1 MTVSLAVA
9 LVLLALLVGV
19 LLGAAVAR
27 ARTGRDVRTAE
38 EERAGLQ
45 AELAAVQ
52 DRLVDLASE
61 RAAAVEARAQLED
74 RLRDADA
81 RSVQDNNVL
90 RALAPVAHQL
100 RSVEEHVAALERDRA
115 EQYGGITQALA
126 HTREVGDH
134 LRTATTSLSSA
145 LRSGSA
151 RGTWGEVQLRRVV
164 EAAGMTA
171 HVDFRE
177 QVAST
182 GTTADGERSAIRPDM
197 VVHLPGGRDIVLDAK
212 APMTAYLRAQDAGD
226 DDARRAQLSAHAKAV
241 RGHVDA
247 LASKKYWEARDAS
260 PELVLCFLPAE
271 SALSAALDTDP
282 TLLDH
287 AAGRNVA
294 LVSPVSLLAS
304 LKAVAFTWRQH
315 GLAENAKE
323 LFDLSRQLYERLGT
337 VGKHLDDMGRSLQK
351 SVETYNR
358 LAGSVET
365 RVFPTARRINDL
377 DPTLAPDD
385 RLSTRPLVV
394 APRPLTAPEFT
405 EAQSTGAESTGAQS
419 TAPKVA
425 APEVTGPEPGAARI
439 AAAEPSG
446 TRFEG
451 AAREPGRVRSAESAD
466 RPAPGRAG
474 AGADRAAG

>member
-1 MTVSLAVA
+1 VSGWRATLLGMTVSLVVV
-9 LVLLALLVGV
+9 LVLLALLVGA
-19 LLGAAVAR
+19 LLGTAVAR
-27 ARTGRDVRTAE
+27 ARAAREVRAAE

-100 RSVEEHVAALERDRA
+100 RSVEEHVTALERDRA

-151 RGTWGEVQLRRVV
+151 RGLWGEVQLRRVV
-164 EAAGMTA
+164 ESAGMTA

-177 QVAST
+177 QVASN

-212 APMTAYLRAQDAGD
+212 APMTAYLRAQDAE
-226 DDARRAQLSAHAKAV
+226 DDAGRRAQLAGHAKAV

-271 SALSAALDTDP
+271 SALSAALDADP

-287 AAGRNVA
+287 AASRNVA

-304 LKAVAFTWRQH
+304 LKAVAFTWRQN
-315 GLAENAKE
+315 GLTENAKE

-358 LAGSVET
+358 LTGSVET

-377 DPTLAPDD
+377 DPTLAEDD
-385 RLSTRPLVV
+385 RLTTRPLVV

-405 EAQSTGAESTGAQS
+405 EAAQL
-419 TAPKVA
+419 PP
-425 APEVTGPEPGAARI
+425 APEAVQLPEP
-439 AAAEPSG
+439 AERPG
-446 TRFEG
+446 RT
-451 AAREPGRVRSAESAD
+451 EPGGSL
-466 RPAPGRAG
+466 PGQL
-474 AGADRAAG
+474 DERAAG